1 MSVSVQ
7 LIVVLDIVE
16 KVRCYRSVIGTSRQ
30 MHNFCKSMLS
40 DVGYKVLTLRQ
51 WGSQPNAHLK
61 FWRALTLI
69 VHCYVR
75 RLVS

>member
-30 MHNFCKSMLS
+30 MQYCKSMLC

-61 FWRALTLI
+61 FWRALTSN
-69 VHCYVR
+69 VYCKVR
-75 RLVS
+75 RFVS